1 MKLSQ
6 AAARRVARWRSL
18 NGGCLA
24 RFHAATQHFGA
35 AGRLTGEAPIRVL
48 TIPALRLSLCLAASL
63 AMLASSAQAQN
74 AARDGVDV
82 AFDQLYNFQF
92 SAAHQTL
99 DRYDRAHPDDPMS
112 AAARSAVYLFTELD
126 RLDLLA
132 SEFFQDRGDRLRAT
146 KLDPDPVLREKLFAS
161 TKRTRELAQKLLE
174 NNPDHPDAWFALSTA
189 AGIESDYLF
198 FVEKKRLA
206 SLKLHKESHG
216 YCLKLLEID
225 PDYPDAYLTSGFY
238 EYLVGDLPFFL
249 RWFIHFDGVEGDKQ
263 KGIDRL
269 QYVSKNARYSAGF
282 AKVLLAAV
290 FLREDRPSDSV
301 EMLTE
306 LSNRYPK
313 NPLFP
318 REARRLCQEY
328 KLPVPTTLAAEE
340 SGGLAPGAE
349 KDETARP

>member
-1 MKLSQ
+1 MSLSQ
-6 AAARRVARWRSL
+6 AAARRVARWRAA
-18 NGGCLA
+18 GGDREG
-24 RFHAATQHFGA
+24 RFPAATQHSGA
-35 AGRLTGEAPIRVL
+35 VDRPTREAPIRVL
-48 TIPALRLSLCLAASL
+48 MIPTIRLSLCLAASL
-63 AMLASSAQAQN
+63 ALLASPAQAQHPVRN
-74 AARDGVDV
+74 GVDL
-82 AFDQLYNFQF
+82 AFQQLYNFEF
-92 SAAHQTL
+92 SEAHHTL
-99 DRYDRAHPDDPMS
+99 DRYDREHPDDPM
-112 AAARSAVYLFTELD
+112 AYAARSAVYLFTELD

-132 SEFFQDRGDRLRAT
+132 SEFFQDRGDRLRS
-146 KLDPDPVLREKLFAS
+146 KSLDPDPVLRDKLFAA
-161 TKRTRELAQKLLE
+161 TKRTRELAQKLIAD
-174 NNPDHPDAWFALSTA
+174 NPDHPDAWFALSTA

-216 YCLKLLEID
+216 YCLKLLQID

-249 RWFIHFDGVEGDKQ
+249 RWFIRFDGVEGDKQ
-263 KGIDRL
+263 KGIERL

-290 FLREDRPSDSV
+290 YLREDMPSESV

-306 LSNRYPK
+306 LSAKYPK

-340 SGGLAPGAE
+340 SGAHSPGASG
-349 KDETARP
+349 THSIRP